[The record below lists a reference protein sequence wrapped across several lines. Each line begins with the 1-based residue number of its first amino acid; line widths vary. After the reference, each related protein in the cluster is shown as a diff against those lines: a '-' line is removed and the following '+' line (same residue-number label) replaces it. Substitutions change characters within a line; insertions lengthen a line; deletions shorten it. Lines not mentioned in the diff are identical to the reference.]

1 MSTETNEPAVVG
13 MDGCKAGWV
22 AVRHDANS
30 GLTAAVFATLQ
41 DLQGTWPDAA
51 LWAVDMPV
59 GLPERD
65 VRRCDT
71 AARRLLGAPR
81 ASSVFSAPV
90 RASLAAT
97 TYGEA
102 AALHRRASGR
112 GLTLQAFHLFPK
124 IREVDAWL
132 DQTGRPPLYEVHPEV
147 SFAAWSG
154 APIRQGKR
162 TADGRAVRRALIG
175 RAHGPDLEALEAAC
189 GRGCARD
196 DLYDAV
202 AAVWTA
208 RRIAAGEHVSVAP
221 AEVDQAGRRME
232 IVY

>member
-1 MSTETNEPAVVG
+1 MVG
-13 MDGCKAGWV
+13 IDGCKAGWV
-22 AVRHDANS
+22 AVRNETGV

-41 DLQGTWPDAA
+41 DLHTTWMDST
-51 LWAVDMPV
+51 LWAVDMPI

-65 VRRCDT
+65 VRTCDA
-71 AARRLLGAPR
+71 AARRFLGAPR

-97 TYGEA
+97 TYSEA
-102 AALHRRASGR
+102 AALHRQASSR

-132 DQTGRPPLYEVHPEV
+132 DRTGRPPVHEVHPEV

-154 APIRQGKR
+154 APLREGKR
-162 TADGRAVRRALIG
+162 TTAGRAVRRALI
-175 RAHGPDLEALEAAC
+175 ASTYQDDLEALEASCA
-189 GRGCARD
+189 GGCARD

-208 RRIAAGEHVSVAP
+208 RRIGAGEHVSLAP
-221 AEVDQAGRRME
+221 ADVDRAGRRME